1 MRGIINKFQERL
13 DFRHIIDFLTVIN
26 YLSNLG
32 NAYAVRNTKI
42 FTTHYV
48 GVIHE
53 DMNIEE
59 SMLLNDFSK

>member
-1 MRGIINKFQERL
+1 M
-13 DFRHIIDFLTVIN
+13 IN

-48 GVIHE
+48 GSMRE

-59 SMLLNDFSK
+59 YMLLNDFSK

>member
-1 MRGIINKFQERL
+1 M
-13 DFRHIIDFLTVIN
+13 IN

-42 FTTHYV
+42 FTKHYL

-59 SMLLNDFSK
+59 YMLLNDFSK